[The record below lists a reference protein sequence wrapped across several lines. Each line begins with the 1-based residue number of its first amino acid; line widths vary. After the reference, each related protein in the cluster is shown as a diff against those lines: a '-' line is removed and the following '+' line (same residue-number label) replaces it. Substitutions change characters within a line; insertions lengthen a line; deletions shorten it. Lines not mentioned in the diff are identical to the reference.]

1 MRQLRLARRTDRHGR
16 VRQGR
21 RGGVPGQGLFVMLM
35 GSVEVLRGGQPL
47 ARLGAGD
54 LFGEMALLHDGPTN
68 ATVRTLG
75 PTSLLFLGRDYFRRL
90 VGALPAL
97 RKYFEE

>member
-1 MRQLRLARRTDRHGR
+1 
-16 VRQGR
+16 
-21 RGGVPGQGLFVMLM
+21 M

-90 VGALPAL
+90 VAALPAL
-97 RKYFEE
+97 RKYFEDLANGRAALSVAEGRVIDSMAS